1 MEHLE
6 MFRSHEIISF
16 LGPLMFGGS
25 PSYSASSSSASG
37 QIKARNQ
44 RVLLSG
50 SPYHCAAASR
60 IAAKQQGR
68 QRPSHS
74 SSTTPSPS
82 GKFWNQILLY
92 RIYKNKNSFSL
103 NRCILPYFS
112 RRLIY

>member
-1 MEHLE
+1 
-6 MFRSHEIISF
+6 
-16 LGPLMFGGS
+16 MFGGS

-37 QIKARNQ
+37 QMKARNQ

-92 RIYKNKNSFSL
+92 AYLQNGFFTTRIL
-103 NRCILPYFS
+103 LA
-112 RRLIY
+112 

>member
-1 MEHLE
+1 
-6 MFRSHEIISF
+6 
-16 LGPLMFGGS
+16 MFGGS
-25 PSYSASSSSASG
+25 PSYSASRSSASG
-37 QIKARNQ
+37 QMKARNQ

-82 GKFWNQILLY
+82 GKFWNQI
-92 RIYKNKNSFSL
+92 SFWNQVHSAIFHIASWPPL
-103 NRCILPYFS
+103 QTVIKTT
-112 RRLIY
+112 

>member
-1 MEHLE
+1 
-6 MFRSHEIISF
+6 
-16 LGPLMFGGS
+16 MFGGS

-37 QIKARNQ
+37 QMKARNQ

-82 GKFWNQILLY
+82 GKFWNEILLY
-92 RIYKNKNSFSL
+92 AYLQIIYNKNCFSL
-103 NRCILPYFS
+103 KTLHFALFFTQAHLLVQ
-112 RRLIY
+112 RLA